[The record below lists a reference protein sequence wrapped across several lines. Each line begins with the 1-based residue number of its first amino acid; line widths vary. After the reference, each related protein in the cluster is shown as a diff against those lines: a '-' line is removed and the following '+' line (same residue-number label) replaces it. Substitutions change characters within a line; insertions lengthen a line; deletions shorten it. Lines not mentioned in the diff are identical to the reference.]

1 MFYYTLLPSY
11 LTFNST
17 PNNIVF
23 ITSHPKS
30 TDGERKAI
38 TKKKNPSG
46 EMEDTAN
53 LNFVG

>member
-38 TKKKNPSG
+38 TKKKNPSV
-46 EMEDTAN
+46 EMENTTN
-53 LNFVG
+53 LNIEG

>member
-46 EMEDTAN
+46 EMVDTTN
-53 LNFVG
+53 LNLVG

>member
-38 TKKKNPSG
+38 TKKNPSG
-46 EMEDTAN
+46 ENGRHNN
-53 LNFVG
+53 LKFC